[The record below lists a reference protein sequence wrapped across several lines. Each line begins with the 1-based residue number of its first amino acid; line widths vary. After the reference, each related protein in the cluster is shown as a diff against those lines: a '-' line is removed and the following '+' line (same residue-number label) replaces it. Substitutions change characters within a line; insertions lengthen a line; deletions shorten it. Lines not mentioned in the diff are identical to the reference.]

1 MAAVGPEPPLD
12 EENLN
17 PKVLA
22 AEYAVRGAIAV
33 RATELAAELAA
44 GKKLPFDKV
53 IACNI
58 GESCRWCYRAR
69 RRAARRR

>member
-1 MAAVGPEPPLD
+1 MAGVGPEPPLD
-12 EENLN
+12 EDNLN

-33 RATELAAELAA
+33 RATELQAELAA

-58 GESCRWCYRAR
+58 GAWWW
-69 RRAARRR
+69 